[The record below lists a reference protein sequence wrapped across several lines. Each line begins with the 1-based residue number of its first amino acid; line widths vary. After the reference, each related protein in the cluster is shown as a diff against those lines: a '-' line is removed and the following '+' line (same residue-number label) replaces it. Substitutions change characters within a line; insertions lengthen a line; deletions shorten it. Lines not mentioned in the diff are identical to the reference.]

1 MAVMKRGALTVEAAL
16 FLPLLVFLLLAGAES
31 GWRAWRSHQ
40 VQLAARQGAMVAASA
55 KGTEEL
61 ARVAVTD
68 ALERAGLGHVPFQT
82 EVFPADVRALA
93 PGQRIDVVIRLPY
106 RCASLTGLSRLPFV
120 PAELRCEA
128 WAPKRGP
135 HRPAVRTVVAVDS

>member
-1 MAVMKRGALTVEAAL
+1 MRRGALTADAAL
-16 FLPLLVFLLLAGAES
+16 LLPVLVFVLLAGAES
-31 GWRAWRSHQ
+31 GWRTWRSHQ

-55 KGTEEL
+55 RGTEQL

-68 ALERAGLGHVPFQT
+68 ALERAGLGDVPFRT
-82 EVFPADVRALA
+82 EVLPADVQALA
-93 PGQRIDVVIRLPY
+93 PGQRVDVVITLPY
-106 RCASLTGLSRLPFV
+106 RPASLTGLSRLPFM

-135 HRPAVRTVVAVDS
+135 HRPAKRTVVAVDR